1 MAQLSFKNKI
11 IALIIAII
19 SLTIITSY
27 FSVNYFISDYIK
39 QADSQNITHN
49 IDLMQRKLE
58 NELNSKLALAQ
69 SLNFSMMDIGETKA
83 SSGFNKIIK
92 IVNGYAFDDTGNMSE
107 EDAQQYVSLAENH
120 GDAVVVSP
128 VTFNEGQPTITFS
141 VKRFDESV
149 DFFVFNLSA
158 FSQMMTDYATEGSFA
173 ELMAN
178 GNVIFSDKQGVNL
191 TPITRPINFAG
202 QDWQLIGY
210 IDLTAIQAN
219 TDQLNWKITL
229 ALLVCASVIIVASVT
244 MLHVSF
250 KPLSR
255 LNTLVANLSQ
265 GNGDLTQ
272 RLAVESKDEIGQIC
286 NSINL
291 FIEKLQ
297 QMFLDVAD
305 SSKEIDRAVVHL
317 SNQARSNL
325 NTLNQHTQE
334 TEQAIT
340 AIEEMSA
347 SAGSIAQ
354 SADDAALLTERTNRY
369 ADESK
374 QTVTEAV
381 NSVNGLVNQVSSMAE
396 TITRMSEDTKQI
408 NSVLQV
414 IGAIAEQTNL
424 LALNAAIEAA
434 RAGEQGRG
442 FAVVADEVRA
452 LASRTQQS
460 TSQINDMLATLKT
473 TTENVVKEMDSTRI
487 HCEETAERTNHV
499 MDSLNVVTDSVA
511 EMNNLNTLIATSAM
525 EQRQVTHEVS
535 KNMAA
540 IQEMVRKLNMNAA
553 QVTSVSNELQN
564 TSHALSDVVGRFRCV
579 IHRHPFNY
587 TGCLWTEKSNKD
599 YSG

>member
-128 VTFNEGQPTITFS
+128 VTLNEGQPTITIS

-564 TSHALSDVVGRFRCV
+564 TSHALSDVVGRFRV
-579 IHRHPFNY
+579 Q
-587 TGCLWTEKSNKD
+587 
-599 YSG
+599 

>member
-149 DFFVFNLSA
+149 DFFVFKLSA

-297 QMFLDVAD
+297 QMFIDVAD

-564 TSHALSDVVGRFRCV
+564 TSHALSDVVGRFRV
-579 IHRHPFNY
+579 Q
-587 TGCLWTEKSNKD
+587 
-599 YSG
+599 

>member
-120 GDAVVVSP
+120 GDAVMVSP

-229 ALLVCASVIIVASVT
+229 ALLICAFVIIVASVT

-297 QMFLDVAD
+297 QMFIDVAD

-460 TSQINDMLATLKT
+460 TSQINDMLATFKT

-553 QVTSVSNELQN
+553 QVTSVSNDLQN
-564 TSHALSDVVGRFRCV
+564 TSHALSDVVGRFRV
-579 IHRHPFNY
+579 Q
-587 TGCLWTEKSNKD
+587 
-599 YSG
+599 

>member
-141 VKRFDESV
+141 VKRFDDSV

-250 KPLSR
+250 KPLSS

-297 QMFLDVAD
+297 QMFIDVAD

-564 TSHALSDVVGRFRCV
+564 TSHALSDVVGRFRV
-579 IHRHPFNY
+579 Q
-587 TGCLWTEKSNKD
+587 
-599 YSG
+599 

>member
-178 GNVIFSDKQGVNL
+178 GNVIFSDKKGVNL

-229 ALLVCASVIIVASVT
+229 ALLVCAFVIIVASVT

-297 QMFLDVAD
+297 QMFIDVAD

-564 TSHALSDVVGRFRCV
+564 TSHALSDVVGRFRV
-579 IHRHPFNY
+579 Q
-587 TGCLWTEKSNKD
+587 
-599 YSG
+599 

>member
-83 SSGFNKIIK
+83 SSRFNKIIK

-540 IQEMVRKLNMNAA
+540 IQEMVRKLSMNAA

-564 TSHALSDVVGRFRCV
+564 TSHALSDVVGRFRV
-579 IHRHPFNY
+579 Q
-587 TGCLWTEKSNKD
+587 
-599 YSG
+599 

>member
-178 GNVIFSDKQGVNL
+178 GNVIFSDKHGVNL

-265 GNGDLTQ
+265 GNGDSTQ

-297 QMFLDVAD
+297 QMFIDVAD

-564 TSHALSDVVGRFRCV
+564 TSHALSDVVGRFRV
-579 IHRHPFNY
+579 Q
-587 TGCLWTEKSNKD
+587 
-599 YSG
+599 

>member
-297 QMFLDVAD
+297 QMFIDVAD
-305 SSKEIDRAVVHL
+305 SSQEIDRAVVHL

-540 IQEMVRKLNMNAA
+540 IQEVVRKLNMNAA

-564 TSHALSDVVGRFRCV
+564 TSHALSDVVGRFRV
-579 IHRHPFNY
+579 Q
-587 TGCLWTEKSNKD
+587 
-599 YSG
+599 

>member
-39 QADSQNITHN
+39 QANSQNITHN

-120 GDAVVVSP
+120 GDAVVVST

-149 DFFVFNLSA
+149 DFFVFNLST

-229 ALLVCASVIIVASVT
+229 ALLICAFVIIVASVT

-297 QMFLDVAD
+297 QMFIDVAD

-564 TSHALSDVVGRFRCV
+564 TSHALSDVVGRFRV
-579 IHRHPFNY
+579 Q
-587 TGCLWTEKSNKD
+587 
-599 YSG
+599 

>member
-128 VTFNEGQPTITFS
+128 VTFNEGQSTITFS

-229 ALLVCASVIIVASVT
+229 ALLVCAFVIIVASVT

-564 TSHALSDVVGRFRCV
+564 TSHALSDVVGRFRV
-579 IHRHPFNY
+579 Q
-587 TGCLWTEKSNKD
+587 
-599 YSG
+599 

>member
-219 TDQLNWKITL
+219 TDRLNWKITL
-229 ALLVCASVIIVASVT
+229 ALLVCAFVIIVASVT

-297 QMFLDVAD
+297 QMFIDVAD

-564 TSHALSDVVGRFRCV
+564 TSHALSDVVGRFRV
-579 IHRHPFNY
+579 Q
-587 TGCLWTEKSNKD
+587 
-599 YSG
+599 

>member
-11 IALIIAII
+11 IALIIVII

-128 VTFNEGQPTITFS
+128 VTLNEGQPTITFS

-229 ALLVCASVIIVASVT
+229 ALLVCAFVIIVASVT

-297 QMFLDVAD
+297 QMFIDVAD

-424 LALNAAIEAA
+424 LALNAAIEAT

-525 EQRQVTHEVS
+525 EQWQVTHEVS

-564 TSHALSDVVGRFRCV
+564 TSHALSDVVGRFRV
-579 IHRHPFNY
+579 Q
-587 TGCLWTEKSNKD
+587 
-599 YSG
+599 

>member
-92 IVNGYAFDDTGNMSE
+92 IVNGYAFNDTGNMSE

-297 QMFLDVAD
+297 QMFIDVAD

-564 TSHALSDVVGRFRCV
+564 TSHALSDVVGRFRV
-579 IHRHPFNY
+579 Q
-587 TGCLWTEKSNKD
+587 
-599 YSG
+599 

>member
-244 MLHVSF
+244 VLHVSF

-297 QMFLDVAD
+297 QMFIDVAD

-564 TSHALSDVVGRFRCV
+564 TSHALSDVVGRFRV
-579 IHRHPFNY
+579 Q
-587 TGCLWTEKSNKD
+587 
-599 YSG
+599 

>member
-149 DFFVFNLSA
+149 DFFVFNLST

-229 ALLVCASVIIVASVT
+229 ALLICAFVIIVASVT

-297 QMFLDVAD
+297 QMFIDVAD

-564 TSHALSDVVGRFRCV
+564 TSHALSDVVGRFRV
-579 IHRHPFNY
+579 Q
-587 TGCLWTEKSNKD
+587 
-599 YSG
+599 

>member
-229 ALLVCASVIIVASVT
+229 ALLICAFVIIVASVT

-297 QMFLDVAD
+297 QMFIDVAD

-354 SADDAALLTERTNRY
+354 SADNAALLTERTNRY

-564 TSHALSDVVGRFRCV
+564 TSHALSDVVGRFRV
-579 IHRHPFNY
+579 Q
-587 TGCLWTEKSNKD
+587 
-599 YSG
+599 

>member
-120 GDAVVVSP
+120 GDAVMVSP

-229 ALLVCASVIIVASVT
+229 ALLICAFVIIVASVT

-297 QMFLDVAD
+297 QMFIDVAD

-408 NSVLQV
+408 DSVLQV

-564 TSHALSDVVGRFRCV
+564 TSHALSDVVGRFRV
-579 IHRHPFNY
+579 Q
-587 TGCLWTEKSNKD
+587 
-599 YSG
+599 

>member
-128 VTFNEGQPTITFS
+128 VTFNEGQPTITIS

-297 QMFLDVAD
+297 QMFIDVAD

-553 QVTSVSNELQN
+553 QVTSVSNDLQN
-564 TSHALSDVVGRFRCV
+564 TSHALSDVVGRFRV
-579 IHRHPFNY
+579 Q
-587 TGCLWTEKSNKD
+587 
-599 YSG
+599 

>member
-27 FSVNYFISDYIK
+27 FSVNYFISDYIR

-297 QMFLDVAD
+297 QMFIDVAD

-414 IGAIAEQTNL
+414 IGVIAEQTNL

-564 TSHALSDVVGRFRCV
+564 TSHALSDVVGRFRV
-579 IHRHPFNY
+579 Q
-587 TGCLWTEKSNKD
+587 
-599 YSG
+599 

>member
-229 ALLVCASVIIVASVT
+229 ALLICAFVIIVASVT

-297 QMFLDVAD
+297 QMFIDVAD

-374 QTVTEAV
+374 QTVTEAI

-511 EMNNLNTLIATSAM
+511 EMNNLNTLITTSAM

-564 TSHALSDVVGRFRCV
+564 TSHALSDVVGRFRV
-579 IHRHPFNY
+579 Q
-587 TGCLWTEKSNKD
+587 
-599 YSG
+599 

>member
-128 VTFNEGQPTITFS
+128 VTLNEGQPTITFS

-229 ALLVCASVIIVASVT
+229 ALLVCAFVIIVASVT

-297 QMFLDVAD
+297 QMFIDVAD

-452 LASRTQQS
+452 LAFRTQQS

-564 TSHALSDVVGRFRCV
+564 TSHALSDVVGRFRV
-579 IHRHPFNY
+579 Q
-587 TGCLWTEKSNKD
+587 
-599 YSG
+599 

>member
-229 ALLVCASVIIVASVT
+229 ALLICAFVIIVASVT

-297 QMFLDVAD
+297 QMFIDVAD

-553 QVTSVSNELQN
+553 QVTSVSNDLQN
-564 TSHALSDVVGRFRCV
+564 TSHALSDVVGRFRV
-579 IHRHPFNY
+579 Q
-587 TGCLWTEKSNKD
+587 
-599 YSG
+599 

>member
-229 ALLVCASVIIVASVT
+229 ALLICAFVIIVASVT

-297 QMFLDVAD
+297 QMFIDVAD

-414 IGAIAEQTNL
+414 IGSIAEQTNL

-564 TSHALSDVVGRFRCV
+564 TSHALSDVVGRFRV
-579 IHRHPFNY
+579 Q
-587 TGCLWTEKSNKD
+587 
-599 YSG
+599 

>member
-120 GDAVVVSP
+120 GDAVMVSP

-149 DFFVFNLSA
+149 DFFVFNLST

-229 ALLVCASVIIVASVT
+229 ALLICAFVIIVASVT

-265 GNGDLTQ
+265 GNGDLTP

-297 QMFLDVAD
+297 QMFIDVAD

-564 TSHALSDVVGRFRCV
+564 TSHALSDVVGRFRV
-579 IHRHPFNY
+579 Q
-587 TGCLWTEKSNKD
+587 
-599 YSG
+599 

>member
-149 DFFVFNLSA
+149 DFFVFNLST

-191 TPITRPINFAG
+191 MPITRPINFAG

-396 TITRMSEDTKQI
+396 TITHMSEDTKQI

-564 TSHALSDVVGRFRCV
+564 TSHALGDVVGRFRV
-579 IHRHPFNY
+579 Q
-587 TGCLWTEKSNKD
+587 
-599 YSG
+599 

>member
-120 GDAVVVSP
+120 GDAVMVSP

-229 ALLVCASVIIVASVT
+229 ALLICAFVIIVASVT

-297 QMFLDVAD
+297 QMFIDVAD

-553 QVTSVSNELQN
+553 QVTSVSNDLQN
-564 TSHALSDVVGRFRCV
+564 TSHALSDVVGRFRV
-579 IHRHPFNY
+579 Q
-587 TGCLWTEKSNKD
+587 
-599 YSG
+599 

>member
-149 DFFVFNLSA
+149 DFLVFNLSA

-564 TSHALSDVVGRFRCV
+564 TSHALSDVVGRFRV
-579 IHRHPFNY
+579 Q
-587 TGCLWTEKSNKD
+587 
-599 YSG
+599 

>member
-128 VTFNEGQPTITFS
+128 VTLNEGQPTITFS

-229 ALLVCASVIIVASVT
+229 ALLVCAFVIIVASVT

-511 EMNNLNTLIATSAM
+511 EMNNLNTLITTSAM
-525 EQRQVTHEVS
+525 EQRQVTHQVS

-564 TSHALSDVVGRFRCV
+564 TSHALSDVVGRFRV
-579 IHRHPFNY
+579 Q
-587 TGCLWTEKSNKD
+587 
-599 YSG
+599 